1 MIKINDVTKRYEKK
15 TAVSN
20 VSLQIDKGQIHGLIG
35 ENSAGKTTLIKCIVG
50 IYTPDEGSIT
60 LDGNDVYDNVDAKKR
75 IAYVGDYA
83 QFVPFY
89 TVSAVL
95 KMYARFYDT
104 FSIDKFNKYN
114 EIYKIPLE
122 EVTQDQR
129 RKAKTANFG
138 IIYGITTF
146 GLAERM
152 EVSRGEARE
161 LIDNY
166 FQTYPKVKEYM
177 DKSIEQGREKGYA
190 ETIFGRRCPLS
201 KINSLNASE
210 RGNAER
216 VAINAPIQGTAAD
229 IIKIAMIRVDRRMR
243 EEGLRSKLILQVHDE
258 LNFSVV
264 PEEKEILERIV
275 REEMESAYQ
284 MQVPLIVDCGW
295 GDNWLEAH

>member
-114 EIYKIPLE
+114 EIYKIPLKSVANNLSKGQKMRLNIMLE
-122 EVTQDQR
+122 MSKGAEYIIMDEPASGLDPIAKTQFFDMLIREVEENGTGIFISSHNLQSLEKICDVVTVMHQGEIESNVAVNELKSKIKRAQAVFEKGVSDEDLVNAGFEHVSHTGSIYTMNSKEEDESIKEKLKTLGASFIEVTD
-129 RKAKTANFG
+129 
-138 IIYGITTF
+138 
-146 GLAERM
+146 LSLE
-152 EVSRGEARE
+152 E
-161 LIDNY
+161 Y
-166 FQTYPKVKEYM
+166 FVALGDKKE
-177 DKSIEQGREKGYA
+177 Q
-190 ETIFGRRCPLS
+190 
-201 KINSLNASE
+201 
-210 RGNAER
+210 
-216 VAINAPIQGTAAD
+216 
-229 IIKIAMIRVDRRMR
+229 
-243 EEGLRSKLILQVHDE
+243 
-258 LNFSVV
+258 
-264 PEEKEILERIV
+264 
-275 REEMESAYQ
+275 
-284 MQVPLIVDCGW
+284 
-295 GDNWLEAH
+295 

>member
-60 LDGNDVYDNVDAKKR
+60 LDGKDVYDNVDAKKR

-114 EIYKIPLE
+114 EIYKIPLKSVANNLSKGQKMRLNIMLE
-122 EVTQDQR
+122 MSKGAEYIIMDEPASGLDPIAKTQFFDMLIREVEENGTGIFISSHNLQSLEKICDVVTFMHQGEIESNVAVNELKSKIKRAQAVFEKGVSDEDLVNAGFEHVSHTGSIYTMNSKEEDESIKEKLKSLGASFIEVTD
-129 RKAKTANFG
+129 
-138 IIYGITTF
+138 
-146 GLAERM
+146 LSLE
-152 EVSRGEARE
+152 E
-161 LIDNY
+161 Y
-166 FQTYPKVKEYM
+166 FVALGDKKE
-177 DKSIEQGREKGYA
+177 Q
-190 ETIFGRRCPLS
+190 
-201 KINSLNASE
+201 
-210 RGNAER
+210 
-216 VAINAPIQGTAAD
+216 
-229 IIKIAMIRVDRRMR
+229 
-243 EEGLRSKLILQVHDE
+243 
-258 LNFSVV
+258 
-264 PEEKEILERIV
+264 
-275 REEMESAYQ
+275 
-284 MQVPLIVDCGW
+284 
-295 GDNWLEAH
+295 

>member
-15 TAVSN
+15 AAVSN

-114 EIYKIPLE
+114 EIYKIPLKSVANNLSKGQKMRLNIMLE
-122 EVTQDQR
+122 MSKGAEYIIMDEPASGLDPIAKTQFFDMLIREVEENGTGIFISSHNLQSLEKICDVVTVMHQGEIESNVAVNELKSKIKRVQAVFEKGVSDEDLVNAGFEHVSHTGSIYTMNSKEEDESIKEKLKSLGASFIEVTD
-129 RKAKTANFG
+129 
-138 IIYGITTF
+138 
-146 GLAERM
+146 LSLE
-152 EVSRGEARE
+152 E
-161 LIDNY
+161 Y
-166 FQTYPKVKEYM
+166 FVALG
-177 DKSIEQGREKGYA
+177 DK
-190 ETIFGRRCPLS
+190 
-201 KINSLNASE
+201 N
-210 RGNAER
+210 
-216 VAINAPIQGTAAD
+216 
-229 IIKIAMIRVDRRMR
+229 
-243 EEGLRSKLILQVHDE
+243 LQ
-258 LNFSVV
+258 
-264 PEEKEILERIV
+264 
-275 REEMESAYQ
+275 
-284 MQVPLIVDCGW
+284 
-295 GDNWLEAH
+295 

>member
-60 LDGNDVYDNVDAKKR
+60 LDGNDVYDNLDAKKR

-114 EIYKIPLE
+114 EIYKIPLKSVANNLSKGQKMRLNIMLE
-122 EVTQDQR
+122 MSKGAEYIIMDEPASGLDPIAKTQFFDMLIREVEVNGTGIFISSHNLQSLEKICDVVTVMHQGEIESNVAVNELKSKIKRVQAVFEKGVSDENLVNAGFEHVSHTGSIYTMNSKEEDESIKEKLKTLGASFIEVTDLSLEEYFVALGD
-129 RKAKTANFG
+129 KNF
-138 IIYGITTF
+138 
-146 GLAERM
+146 
-152 EVSRGEARE
+152 
-161 LIDNY
+161 
-166 FQTYPKVKEYM
+166 Q
-177 DKSIEQGREKGYA
+177 
-190 ETIFGRRCPLS
+190 
-201 KINSLNASE
+201 
-210 RGNAER
+210 
-216 VAINAPIQGTAAD
+216 
-229 IIKIAMIRVDRRMR
+229 
-243 EEGLRSKLILQVHDE
+243 
-258 LNFSVV
+258 
-264 PEEKEILERIV
+264 
-275 REEMESAYQ
+275 
-284 MQVPLIVDCGW
+284 
-295 GDNWLEAH
+295 

>member
-60 LDGNDVYDNVDAKKR
+60 LDGKDVYDNVDAKKR

-114 EIYKIPLE
+114 EIYKIPLKSVANNLSKGQKMRLNIMLE
-122 EVTQDQR
+122 MSKGAEYIIMDEPASGLDPIAKTQFFDMLIREVEENGTGIFISSHNLQSLEKICDVVTVMHQGEIESNVAVNELKSKIKRVQAVFEKGVSDEDLVNAGFEHVSHTGSIYTMNSKEEDESIKEKLKTLGASFIEVTD
-129 RKAKTANFG
+129 
-138 IIYGITTF
+138 
-146 GLAERM
+146 LSLE
-152 EVSRGEARE
+152 E
-161 LIDNY
+161 Y
-166 FQTYPKVKEYM
+166 FVALGDKKE
-177 DKSIEQGREKGYA
+177 Q
-190 ETIFGRRCPLS
+190 
-201 KINSLNASE
+201 
-210 RGNAER
+210 
-216 VAINAPIQGTAAD
+216 
-229 IIKIAMIRVDRRMR
+229 
-243 EEGLRSKLILQVHDE
+243 
-258 LNFSVV
+258 
-264 PEEKEILERIV
+264 
-275 REEMESAYQ
+275 
-284 MQVPLIVDCGW
+284 
-295 GDNWLEAH
+295 

>member
-60 LDGNDVYDNVDAKKR
+60 LDGKDVYDNVDAKKR

-114 EIYKIPLE
+114 EIYKIPLKSVANNLSKGQKMRLNIMLE
-122 EVTQDQR
+122 MSKGAEYIIMDEPASGLDPIAKTQFFDMLIREVEVNGTGIFISSHNLQSLEKICDVVTVMHQGEIESNVAVNELKSKIKRVQAVFEKGVSDEDLVNAGFEHVSHTGSIYTMNSKEEDESIKEKLKTLGASFIEVTD
-129 RKAKTANFG
+129 
-138 IIYGITTF
+138 
-146 GLAERM
+146 LSLE
-152 EVSRGEARE
+152 E
-161 LIDNY
+161 Y
-166 FQTYPKVKEYM
+166 FVALGDKKE
-177 DKSIEQGREKGYA
+177 Q
-190 ETIFGRRCPLS
+190 
-201 KINSLNASE
+201 
-210 RGNAER
+210 
-216 VAINAPIQGTAAD
+216 
-229 IIKIAMIRVDRRMR
+229 
-243 EEGLRSKLILQVHDE
+243 
-258 LNFSVV
+258 
-264 PEEKEILERIV
+264 
-275 REEMESAYQ
+275 
-284 MQVPLIVDCGW
+284 
-295 GDNWLEAH
+295 

>member
-60 LDGNDVYDNVDAKKR
+60 LDGKDVYDNVDAKKR

-114 EIYKIPLE
+114 EIYKIPLKSVANNLSKGQKMRLNIMLE
-122 EVTQDQR
+122 MSKGAEYIIMDEPASGLDPIAKTQFFDMLIREVEENGTGIFISSHNLQSLEKICDVVTVMHQGEIESNVAVNELKSKIKRVQAVFEKGVSDEDLVNAGFEHVSHTGSIYTMNSKEEDESIKEKLKTLGASFIEVTD
-129 RKAKTANFG
+129 
-138 IIYGITTF
+138 
-146 GLAERM
+146 LSLE
-152 EVSRGEARE
+152 E
-161 LIDNY
+161 Y
-166 FQTYPKVKEYM
+166 F
-177 DKSIEQGREKGYA
+177 
-190 ETIFGRRCPLS
+190 
-201 KINSLNASE
+201 
-210 RGNAER
+210 
-216 VAINAPIQGTAAD
+216 VAIGDKN
-229 IIKIAMIRVDRRMR
+229 
-243 EEGLRSKLILQVHDE
+243 LQ
-258 LNFSVV
+258 
-264 PEEKEILERIV
+264 
-275 REEMESAYQ
+275 
-284 MQVPLIVDCGW
+284 
-295 GDNWLEAH
+295 

>member
-114 EIYKIPLE
+114 EIYKIPLKSVANNLSKGQKMRLNIMLE
-122 EVTQDQR
+122 MSKQAEYIIMDEPASGLDPIAKTQFFDMLIREVEVNGTGIFISSHNLQSLEKICDVVTVMHQGEIESNVAVNELKSKIKRVQAVFEKGVSDEDLVNAGFEHVSHTGSIYTMNSKEEDESIKEKLKTLGASFIEVTD
-129 RKAKTANFG
+129 
-138 IIYGITTF
+138 
-146 GLAERM
+146 LSLE
-152 EVSRGEARE
+152 E
-161 LIDNY
+161 Y
-166 FQTYPKVKEYM
+166 FVALG
-177 DKSIEQGREKGYA
+177 DK
-190 ETIFGRRCPLS
+190 
-201 KINSLNASE
+201 N
-210 RGNAER
+210 
-216 VAINAPIQGTAAD
+216 
-229 IIKIAMIRVDRRMR
+229 
-243 EEGLRSKLILQVHDE
+243 
-258 LNFSVV
+258 
-264 PEEKEILERIV
+264 
-275 REEMESAYQ
+275 
-284 MQVPLIVDCGW
+284 
-295 GDNWLEAH
+295 

>member
-114 EIYKIPLE
+114 EIYKIPLKSVANNLSKGQKMRLNIMLE
-122 EVTQDQR
+122 MSKQAEYIIMDEPASGLDPIAKTQFFDMLIREVEENSTGIFISSHNLQSLEKICDVVTVMHQGEIESNMAVNELKSKIKRVQAVFEKGVSDEDLVNAGFEHVSHTGSIYTMNSKEEDESIKEKLKTLGASFIEVTD
-129 RKAKTANFG
+129 
-138 IIYGITTF
+138 
-146 GLAERM
+146 LSLE
-152 EVSRGEARE
+152 E
-161 LIDNY
+161 Y
-166 FQTYPKVKEYM
+166 FVALG
-177 DKSIEQGREKGYA
+177 DK
-190 ETIFGRRCPLS
+190 
-201 KINSLNASE
+201 N
-210 RGNAER
+210 
-216 VAINAPIQGTAAD
+216 
-229 IIKIAMIRVDRRMR
+229 
-243 EEGLRSKLILQVHDE
+243 
-258 LNFSVV
+258 
-264 PEEKEILERIV
+264 
-275 REEMESAYQ
+275 
-284 MQVPLIVDCGW
+284 
-295 GDNWLEAH
+295 

>member
-15 TAVSN
+15 PAVSN

-114 EIYKIPLE
+114 EIYKIPLKSVANNLSKGQKMRLNIMLE
-122 EVTQDQR
+122 MSKGAEYIIMDEPASGLDPIAKTQFFDMLIREVEENGTGIFISSHNLQSLEKICDVVTVMHQGEIESNVAVNELKSKIKRVQAVFEKGVSDEDLVNAGFEHVSHTGSIYTMNSKEEDESIKEKLKTLGASFIEVTD
-129 RKAKTANFG
+129 
-138 IIYGITTF
+138 
-146 GLAERM
+146 LSLE
-152 EVSRGEARE
+152 E
-161 LIDNY
+161 Y
-166 FQTYPKVKEYM
+166 FVALGDKKE
-177 DKSIEQGREKGYA
+177 Q
-190 ETIFGRRCPLS
+190 
-201 KINSLNASE
+201 
-210 RGNAER
+210 
-216 VAINAPIQGTAAD
+216 
-229 IIKIAMIRVDRRMR
+229 
-243 EEGLRSKLILQVHDE
+243 
-258 LNFSVV
+258 
-264 PEEKEILERIV
+264 
-275 REEMESAYQ
+275 
-284 MQVPLIVDCGW
+284 
-295 GDNWLEAH
+295 

>member
-60 LDGNDVYDNVDAKKR
+60 LDGKDVYDNVDAKKR

-114 EIYKIPLE
+114 EIYKIPLKSVANNLSKGQKMRLNIMLE
-122 EVTQDQR
+122 MSKGAEYIIMDEPASGLDPIAKTQFFDMLIREVEENGTGIFISSHNLQSLEKICDVVTVMHQGEIESNVAVNELKSKIKRVQAVFEKGVSDEDLVNAGFEHVSHTGSIYTMNSKEEDESIKEKLKSLGASFIEVTD
-129 RKAKTANFG
+129 
-138 IIYGITTF
+138 
-146 GLAERM
+146 LSLE
-152 EVSRGEARE
+152 E
-161 LIDNY
+161 Y
-166 FQTYPKVKEYM
+166 FVALGDKKE
-177 DKSIEQGREKGYA
+177 Q
-190 ETIFGRRCPLS
+190 
-201 KINSLNASE
+201 
-210 RGNAER
+210 
-216 VAINAPIQGTAAD
+216 
-229 IIKIAMIRVDRRMR
+229 
-243 EEGLRSKLILQVHDE
+243 
-258 LNFSVV
+258 
-264 PEEKEILERIV
+264 
-275 REEMESAYQ
+275 
-284 MQVPLIVDCGW
+284 
-295 GDNWLEAH
+295 

>member
-60 LDGNDVYDNVDAKKR
+60 LDGKDVYDNVDAKKR

-114 EIYKIPLE
+114 EIYKIPLKSVANNLSKGQKMRLNIMLE
-122 EVTQDQR
+122 MSKGAEYIIMDEPASGLDPI
-129 RKAKTANFG
+129 AKTQFFDMLIREVEVNGTG
-138 IIYGITTF
+138 IFISSHNLQSLEKICDVVTV
-146 GLAERM
+146 M
-152 EVSRGEARE
+152 HQGEIESNVAVNE
-161 LIDNY
+161 L
-166 FQTYPKVKEYM
+166 
-177 DKSIEQGREKGYA
+177 KSKIKRVQAVFEKGVSDENLVNA
-190 ETIFGRRCPLS
+190 GFEHVCRRRCGEFDFC
-201 KINSLNASE
+201 K
-210 RGNAER
+210 
-216 VAINAPIQGTAAD
+216 
-229 IIKIAMIRVDRRMR
+229 
-243 EEGLRSKLILQVHDE
+243 
-258 LNFSVV
+258 
-264 PEEKEILERIV
+264 
-275 REEMESAYQ
+275 YQ
-284 MQVPLIVDCGW
+284 RCKFAFENI
-295 GDNWLEAH
+295 

>member
-60 LDGNDVYDNVDAKKR
+60 LDGKDVYDNVDAKKR

-114 EIYKIPLE
+114 EIYKIPLKSVANNLSKGQKMRLNIMLE
-122 EVTQDQR
+122 MSKQAEYIIMDEPASGLDPIAKKQFFDMLIREVEENGTGIFISSHNLQSLEKICDVVTVMHQGEIESNVAVNELKSKIKRAQAVFEKGVSDEDLVNAGFEHVSHTGSIYTMNSKEEDESIKEKLKSLGASFIEVTDLSLEEYFI
-129 RKAKTANFG
+129 A
-138 IIYGITTF
+138 
-146 GLAERM
+146 L
-152 EVSRGEARE
+152 GE
-161 LIDNY
+161 
-166 FQTYPKVKEYM
+166 KKE
-177 DKSIEQGREKGYA
+177 Q
-190 ETIFGRRCPLS
+190 
-201 KINSLNASE
+201 
-210 RGNAER
+210 
-216 VAINAPIQGTAAD
+216 
-229 IIKIAMIRVDRRMR
+229 
-243 EEGLRSKLILQVHDE
+243 
-258 LNFSVV
+258 
-264 PEEKEILERIV
+264 
-275 REEMESAYQ
+275 
-284 MQVPLIVDCGW
+284 
-295 GDNWLEAH
+295 

>member
-60 LDGNDVYDNVDAKKR
+60 LDGKDVYDNVDAKKR

-114 EIYKIPLE
+114 EIYKIPLKSVANNLSKGQKMRLNIMLE
-122 EVTQDQR
+122 MSKGAEYIIMDEPASGLDPIAKTQFFDMLIREVDENGTGIFISSHNLQSLEKICDVVTVMHQGEIESNVAVNELKSKIKRVQAVFEKGVSDEDLVNAGFEHVSHTGSIYTMNSKEEDESIKEKLKSLGASFIEVTD
-129 RKAKTANFG
+129 
-138 IIYGITTF
+138 
-146 GLAERM
+146 LSLE
-152 EVSRGEARE
+152 E
-161 LIDNY
+161 Y
-166 FQTYPKVKEYM
+166 FVALGDKKE
-177 DKSIEQGREKGYA
+177 Q
-190 ETIFGRRCPLS
+190 
-201 KINSLNASE
+201 
-210 RGNAER
+210 
-216 VAINAPIQGTAAD
+216 
-229 IIKIAMIRVDRRMR
+229 
-243 EEGLRSKLILQVHDE
+243 
-258 LNFSVV
+258 
-264 PEEKEILERIV
+264 
-275 REEMESAYQ
+275 
-284 MQVPLIVDCGW
+284 
-295 GDNWLEAH
+295 

>member
-60 LDGNDVYDNVDAKKR
+60 LDGKDVYDNVDAKKR

-114 EIYKIPLE
+114 EIYKIPLKSVANNLSKGQKMRLNIMLE
-122 EVTQDQR
+122 MSKGAEYIIMDEPASGLDPIAKTQFFDMLIREVEVNGTGIFISSHNLQSLEKICDVVTVMHQGEIESNVAVNELKSKIKRVQAVFEKGVSDEDLVNAGFEHVSHTGSIYTMNSKEEDESIKEKLKTLGASFIEVTD
-129 RKAKTANFG
+129 
-138 IIYGITTF
+138 
-146 GLAERM
+146 LSLE
-152 EVSRGEARE
+152 E
-161 LIDNY
+161 Y
-166 FQTYPKVKEYM
+166 FVALG
-177 DKSIEQGREKGYA
+177 DK
-190 ETIFGRRCPLS
+190 
-201 KINSLNASE
+201 N
-210 RGNAER
+210 
-216 VAINAPIQGTAAD
+216 
-229 IIKIAMIRVDRRMR
+229 
-243 EEGLRSKLILQVHDE
+243 LQ
-258 LNFSVV
+258 
-264 PEEKEILERIV
+264 
-275 REEMESAYQ
+275 
-284 MQVPLIVDCGW
+284 
-295 GDNWLEAH
+295 

>member
-104 FSIDKFNKYN
+104 FSINKFNKYN
-114 EIYKIPLE
+114 EIYKIPLKSVANNLSKGQKMRLNIMLE
-122 EVTQDQR
+122 MSKQAEYIIMDEPASGLDPIAKTQFFDMLIREVEVNGTGIFISSHNLQSLEKICDVVTVMHQGEIESNVAVNELKSKIKRVQAVFEKGVSDEDLVNAGFEHVSHTGSIYTMNSKEEDESIKEKLKTLGASFIEVTD
-129 RKAKTANFG
+129 
-138 IIYGITTF
+138 
-146 GLAERM
+146 LSLE
-152 EVSRGEARE
+152 E
-161 LIDNY
+161 Y
-166 FQTYPKVKEYM
+166 FVALG
-177 DKSIEQGREKGYA
+177 DK
-190 ETIFGRRCPLS
+190 
-201 KINSLNASE
+201 N
-210 RGNAER
+210 
-216 VAINAPIQGTAAD
+216 
-229 IIKIAMIRVDRRMR
+229 
-243 EEGLRSKLILQVHDE
+243 
-258 LNFSVV
+258 
-264 PEEKEILERIV
+264 
-275 REEMESAYQ
+275 
-284 MQVPLIVDCGW
+284 
-295 GDNWLEAH
+295 